1 MQQSS
6 PSGRRLLF
14 VGDSITDAFRRP
26 EEANESYRMGNGFA
40 FMVVASLRDRYA
52 PLDWTFENRGVA
64 GETLK
69 MIERRWESDLG
80 TEPLHWLS
88 CLIGVNEVIRRHWEE
103 PERSSLRSSRS
114 ATALCWR
121 RPGRGIPT
129 CS

>member
-1 MQQSS
+1 
-6 PSGRRLLF
+6 LF